1 MLKILFTYDYELFLG
16 KNYSSAEEILFEPTR
31 KISKAMLDQGAHG
44 VFFADV
50 CSAIRHREVGLNDYS
65 DAFDQQI
72 QDLTKDHHD
81 VQLHLH
87 TNWYYSERLGDSLE
101 VSPKGYRVQEFGF
114 DPKDARSAP
123 SIVAETKKY
132 LEERCSSVMS
142 EYRCMA
148 YRAGGFG
155 VQPEKELFKV
165 LLDAGIVIDSS
176 VNPHLYS
183 LGTINNYDFR
193 KVPKTLNWKIDPDR
207 GISVAAQEGIFEIPV
222 GTEKMRPFEM
232 LRTPKSERNLPS
244 VVPKG
249 EYVKFE
255 NGEKASAK
263 VKKTPSKIIRFIK
276 CFFTYR
282 NFSLD
287 FWTYKTILRDLDH
300 IYKKFNSQKKDQYIC
315 LICHPKLADQAR
327 IDNIS
332 RMIEALNQSPDKYQ
346 IVTCRDV
353 YDDLIHGGFYDK
365 GI

>member
-72 QDLTKDHHD
+72 QDLTKNHHD

-87 TNWYYSERLGDSLE
+87 TNWYYSERLGDSIK
-101 VSPKGYRVQEFGF
+101 VSPKGYKIHEFGF
-114 DPKDARSAP
+114 DQSQPHSVP
-123 SIVAETKKY
+123 NIIAETKKY
-132 LEERCSSVMS
+132 LVDRCSSVLP
-142 EYRCMA
+142 EYRCIA

-193 KVPKTLNWKIDPDR
+193 KVPKTLNWWVNPEK
-207 GISVAAQEGIFEIPV
+207 GLSVASDEGIFEIPI
-222 GTEKMRPFEM
+222 GTARRRPLEM
-232 LRTPKSERNLPS
+232 IGKKASDYRLPAAQL
-244 VVPKG
+244 KG
-249 EYVKFE
+249 EYVKT
-255 NGEKASAK
+255 ASAPVIK
-263 VKKTPSKIIRFIK
+263 EAKIKRWFRRLFI
-276 CFFTYR
+276 CR
-282 NFSLD
+282 NLTLD
-287 FWTYKTILRDLDH
+287 ARAYSSILWDLDY
-300 IYKKFNSQKKDQYIC
+300 IYKKYGAKKEDQYVC

-332 RMIEALNQSPDKYQ
+332 RMIEVLNKRPDKYQ
-346 IVTCRDV
+346 IVTCIDA
-353 YDDLIHGGFYDK
+353 YNDLMQK
-365 GI
+365 EK